1 MGRGHEKSLPRLMKI
16 LQDNITRAI
25 GFAVMSLEQRGRY
38 MVPMEL
44 SKIIITETSDHQIIV
59 LKEKDGQRS
68 FPIVIGLHEAWAID
82 RAVKGITTPRPLTH
96 DLIVNIIEGLNA
108 GVVRIVISDLR
119 NNTFY
124 AKIILQQNGSLV
136 EIDSRPSDAIA
147 LAMQRNTPIFVAK
160 KVLEEVCKSEEGF

>member
-1 MGRGHEKSLPRLMKI
+1 
-16 LQDNITRAI
+16 
-25 GFAVMSLEQRGRY
+25 

-59 LKEKDGQRS
+59 LKEREGQRS

-96 DLIVNIIEGLNA
+96 DLISNIIEGLSA
-108 GVVRIVISDLR
+108 GIVRIIINDLR

-124 AKIILQQNGSLV
+124 AKIILQQNGSTV

-147 LAMQRNTPIFVAK
+147 LAMQKNTPIFVAE
-160 KVLEEVCKSEEGF
+160 KVLEEVCKSEDEL

>member
-1 MGRGHEKSLPRLMKI
+1 
-16 LQDNITRAI
+16 
-25 GFAVMSLEQRGRY
+25 

-59 LKEKDGQRS
+59 LKEREGQRS

-82 RAVKGITTPRPLTH
+82 RAVKGVTTPRPLTH
-96 DLIVNIIEGLNA
+96 DLIGSIIEGLNA
-108 GVVRIVISDLR
+108 GVRKIIINDLK

-124 AKIILQQNGSLV
+124 AKIVLQQNELMV

-147 LAMQRNTPIFVAK
+147 VAMQKNTPIFVAT
-160 KVLEEVCKSEEGF
+160 KVLEEVCKSEGEF

>member
-1 MGRGHEKSLPRLMKI
+1 
-16 LQDNITRAI
+16 
-25 GFAVMSLEQRGRY
+25 

-59 LKEKDGQRS
+59 LKEREGQRS

-82 RAVKGITTPRPLTH
+82 RAVKGVTTPRPLTH
-96 DLIVNIIEGLNA
+96 DLIGNIIEGLHA
-108 GVVRIVISDLR
+108 GIIKIVINDLR

-124 AKIILQQNGSLV
+124 AKIILQQNGLMV

-147 LAMQRNTPIFVAK
+147 VAMQKNTPIFVAS
-160 KVLEEVCKSEEGF
+160 KVLEEVCKSESEF

>member
-1 MGRGHEKSLPRLMKI
+1 
-16 LQDNITRAI
+16 
-25 GFAVMSLEQRGRY
+25 

-59 LKEKDGQRS
+59 LKERQGQRS

-96 DLIVNIIEGLNA
+96 DLISNIIEGLHA
-108 GVVRIVISDLR
+108 GIVRILISDLR

-124 AKIILQQNGSLV
+124 AKIILQQDGSTV

-147 LAMQRNTPIFVAK
+147 LAMQKNTPIFVAK
-160 KVLEEVCKSEEGF
+160 KVLEEVCKTESEF

>member
-1 MGRGHEKSLPRLMKI
+1 
-16 LQDNITRAI
+16 
-25 GFAVMSLEQRGRY
+25 
-38 MVPMEL
+38 MVLMEL

-59 LKEKDGQRS
+59 LKERDGQRT

-96 DLIVNIIEGLNA
+96 DLIGNIIEGLNA
-108 GVVRIVISDLR
+108 GIVKIEINDLR

-124 AKIILQQNGSLV
+124 AKIILQRNGSLV

-147 LAMQRNTPIFVAK
+147 LAMQKNTPIFVARNI
-160 KVLEEVCKSEEGF
+160 LEEVCKQGDSL

>member
-1 MGRGHEKSLPRLMKI
+1 
-16 LQDNITRAI
+16 
-25 GFAVMSLEQRGRY
+25 

-59 LKEKDGQRS
+59 LKERQGQRS

-82 RAVKGITTPRPLTH
+82 RAVKGVTTPRPLTH
-96 DLIVNIIEGLNA
+96 DLISNIIEGLNA
-108 GVVRIVISDLR
+108 GIVRILISDLR

-124 AKIILQQNGSLV
+124 AKIILQHDGSTV

-147 LAMQRNTPIFVAK
+147 LAMQKNTPIFVAK
-160 KVLEEVCKSEEGF
+160 KVLEEVCKAESEF

>member
-1 MGRGHEKSLPRLMKI
+1 
-16 LQDNITRAI
+16 
-25 GFAVMSLEQRGRY
+25 

-59 LKEKDGQRS
+59 LKEREGQRS

-82 RAVKGITTPRPLTH
+82 RAVKGVTTPRPLTH
-96 DLIVNIIEGLNA
+96 DLISNIIEGLNA
-108 GVVRIVISDLR
+108 GLVKIVINDLR

-124 AKIILQQNGSLV
+124 AKIVLKQNGAMV

-147 LAMQRNTPIFVAK
+147 IAMQNNTPIFVAK
-160 KVLEEVCKSEEGF
+160 KVLEEVCKTEDTF